1 MTSTPWTSR
10 CSPRP
15 GFPLYS
21 EAISFP
27 SPRGEVGMLGAPSPS
42 PKLWGTGPAPV
53 LPPPL
58 PRLPL
63 HLGEER
69 AVRAPALATGG
80 QPQGHGVVLSSVL
93 RDRTQPSKRPP
104 ALFGRLTVV
113 AGDPE
118 QRDAAQA
125 KQPGSPSVTR
135 TRAHHPPLARTLIHP
150 EAGIWEATLGGEK
163 RGSRKDAVAWANGPI
178 LVERALEEVRAPPC
192 RSAWDW
198 QPCFPGCSYSPEQL
212 QTPNPSVNARSLLE
226 SNCRGPKRPERCGV
240 TASRASGCPH
250 RPDRARALWSRDA
263 PHTVS
268 ARAAACGKSSSLTW
282 SGRGSLPP
290 RSPCRPHLRER
301 EALHWVP
308 RGHWD
313 PSQRFPWHLAFG
325 GSLIP
330 RPSIFRVLPEAS
342 AVSEVFSPARR
353 RRPLESLAALLHP
366 APPPRSTRGFL
377 RAAVKTGA
385 LTALGGTPLLTL
397 PPP

>member
-27 SPRGEVGMLGAPSPS
+27 SPRGEVGTLGAPSPS
-42 PKLWGTGPAPV
+42 PKQWGTGPAPV

-80 QPQGHGVVLSSVL
+80 QPQGHGVVLSSLL
-93 RDRTQPSKRPP
+93 RDRTQPSKQLP

-150 EAGIWEATLGGEK
+150 EGGQCPLL
-163 RGSRKDAVAWANGPI
+163 RPP
-178 LVERALEEVRAPPC
+178 RAPAGC
-192 RSAWDW
+192 REGRGRGLDW
-198 QPCFPGCSYSPEQL
+198 PREPR
-212 QTPNPSVNARSLLE
+212 TRRRN
-226 SNCRGPKRPERCGV
+226 
-240 TASRASGCPH
+240 
-250 RPDRARALWSRDA
+250 
-263 PHTVS
+263 
-268 ARAAACGKSSSLTW
+268 
-282 SGRGSLPP
+282 SGRRPGRMLPLAHHP
-290 RSPCRPHLRER
+290 PH
-301 EALHWVP
+301 
-308 RGHWD
+308 
-313 PSQRFPWHLAFG
+313 SQP
-325 GSLIP
+325 
-330 RPSIFRVLPEAS
+330 
-342 AVSEVFSPARR
+342 
-353 RRPLESLAALLHP
+353 ALLGRP
-366 APPPRSTRGFL
+366 CCPVGPSGPGIPDA
-377 RAAVKTGA
+377 KT
-385 LTALGGTPLLTL
+385 
-397 PPP
+397 